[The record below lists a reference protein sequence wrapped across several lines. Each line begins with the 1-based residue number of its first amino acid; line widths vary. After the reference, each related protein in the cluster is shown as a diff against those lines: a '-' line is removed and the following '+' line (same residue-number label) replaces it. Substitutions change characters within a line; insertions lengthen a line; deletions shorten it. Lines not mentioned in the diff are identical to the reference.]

1 MFKKCAVIDVS
12 PQLSPSR
19 ARLHA
24 AALRLFAERGPGEIN
39 VSELAAAA
47 GVARGTVYN
56 NLARPDDL
64 FGEIAAALAHE
75 MYARVS
81 ATSIGIADP
90 AARVATGMRLFVRR
104 AALEPDWGRFLT
116 RFGHSSEMLRAVL
129 DAPPSED
136 LRAGVAA
143 GRLDPGPA
151 GPRDLVGLTSGL
163 ALAAMHSV
171 LAGHQG
177 WREAGSHAAFLAL
190 RALGLPTAEARAIA
204 DSQLPDLAPLPA
216 RSAKETP

>member
-1 MFKKCAVIDVS
+1 MLTDS
-12 PQLSPSR
+12 LTLSPSR

-24 AALRLFAERGPGEIN
+24 AALRLFAERGPGEVN

-56 NLARPDDL
+56 NLANPDDL
-64 FGEIAAALAHE
+64 FGEVAAALAHE
-75 MYARVS
+75 MYARVT
-81 ATSIGIADP
+81 ATSTGLTDP

-116 RFGHSSEMLRAVL
+116 RFGHSSEMLRRIL
-129 DAPPSED
+129 DAPPSAD

-143 GRLDPGPA
+143 GRFDPGPA
-151 GPRDLVGLTSGL
+151 AERDLAGLTNGL

-177 WREAGSHAAFLAL
+177 WREAGSNAAFLAL
-190 RALGLPTAEARAIA
+190 RALGLAAPEARAIA
-204 DSQLPDLAPLPA
+204 ETELPDLAPLPA
-216 RSAKETP
+216 RARKDKP

>member
-1 MFKKCAVIDVS
+1 MLR
-12 PQLSPSR
+12 PQPIAPNR

-24 AALRLFAERGPGEIN
+24 AALRLFAERGAADIN
-39 VSELAAAA
+39 ISELAAAA

-56 NLARPDDL
+56 NLANPEDL
-64 FGEIAAALAHE
+64 FGEVAASLADE

-81 ATSIGIADP
+81 VTSTGLTDP
-90 AARVATGMRLFVRR
+90 AARVATGMRLFIRR

-116 RFGHSSEMLRAVL
+116 RFGHSSEMLREGL

-136 LRAGVAA
+136 LRAGLAA
-143 GRLDPGPA
+143 GRFDPDPA
-151 GPRDLVGLTSGL
+151 GLRDLVGLTSGL

-177 WREAGSHAAFLAL
+177 WREAGSNAAFLAL
-190 RALGLPTAEARAIA
+190 RALGLAPADARAIA
-204 DSQLPDLAPLPA
+204 EADLPDLAPLPA
-216 RSAKETP
+216 PPRKDKP